1 LPGKS
6 LFFRLKKLLPLFWK
20 NNAAL
25 ILGALCYYLAE
36 PSPLNVYLWWLAFL
50 VPMFWSK
57 WITDSGQ
64 LITNSKQLDNKESKS
79 TINYQLSTYLTAFI
93 FWLTS
98 IWWIS
103 CPHPATIAG
112 LIALSAFLSLY
123 WVLFFYTARIAYHKF
138 KVPLWLAM
146 PVCWMGTEFLR
157 CHILGG
163 FSFCALEHCLYRH
176 PFFIQPASIG
186 GQYLVGGIIMFYGA
200 VLATAFSPAACRRV
214 VLRWTVIVLFLPFLI
229 FAGSFYSFRIMI
241 DDRACYVALL
251 QGNVPLSLNTAAD
264 ASEQTFKQLVNL
276 VYDAVKKRKEG
287 GNPPYD
293 LLVFPETTCPIPYL
307 VFSKSGKCQPS
318 DVGLTDEQAAD
329 CLKQLQTF
337 VNDIDTPVVFGIS
350 TYEFTDSK
358 EPQRYNTALYVM
370 PQGRGANEV
379 LPPDAK
385 RYDKMQLVMFGE
397 YIPFSEYL
405 PDNFFLKT
413 LCQEA
418 GRGKTMTAFPISPG
432 FAETGTNVIPN
443 ICFESSVPH
452 FIRRKNSGT
461 SPTANILL
469 NLSNDAW
476 FRFSRQIDQHLATHV
491 FRAVENGMP
500 CITATNGG
508 FSAIIQ
514 DSGSISDIGKRG
526 AAQVV
531 EGFVFTP
538 EHGQTPTVYQLIG
551 DVPSGTCAVFMLL
564 FVLVGKNRLLR
575 ARL

>member
-1 LPGKS
+1 M
-6 LFFRLKKLLPLFWK
+6 FWK

-50 VPMFWSK
+50 VPVFWGRAVVSCQFSE
-57 WITDSGQ
+57 SG
-64 LITNSKQLDNKESKS
+64 NS
-79 TINYQLSTYLTAFI
+79 TGNYQLSTYLTAFV
-93 FWLTS
+93 FWLAS

-123 WVLFFYTARIAYHKF
+123 WVIFFYAARVAYHKF
-138 KVPLWLAM
+138 KIPLWIAM

-176 PFFIQPASIG
+176 PFFIQPAFFG
-186 GQYLVGGIIMFYGA
+186 GQYLVGGMIMFYGA
-200 VLATAFSPAACRRV
+200 AVSMAFSPAAWQRV
-214 VLRWTVIVLFLPFLI
+214 VLRWIVIFLFLPFI
-229 FAGSFYSFRIMI
+229 TFAGFIHSFRVGIDDHFYS
-241 DDRACYVALL
+241 VALL

-264 ASEQTFKQLVNL
+264 ASEKTFEQLVNL
-276 VYDAVKKRKEG
+276 TYDAVKKRKED
-287 GNPPYD
+287 GNAPYD

-318 DVGLTDEQAAD
+318 DIGLTDEQAAD

-337 VNDIDTPVVFGIS
+337 VNGIDTPAVFGIS
-350 TYEFTDSK
+350 AYEFTDSK
-358 EPQRYNTALYVM
+358 EPQRYNTALYLI
-370 PQGRGANEV
+370 PKERGANEV
-379 LPPDAK
+379 PPPDVRRSAALESF

-418 GRGKTMTAFPISPG
+418 GRGKTMTAFPLVSGFFPEHGTSP
-432 FAETGTNVIPN
+432 AANIIPN

-452 FIRRKNSGT
+452 FIRRTNNGT
-461 SPTANILL
+461 SSILL

-508 FSAIIQ
+508 FSAII
-514 DSGSISDIGKRG
+514 SDVGKIEYIGKRG

-531 EGFVFTP
+531 EGIVLTP
-538 EHGQTPTVYQLIG
+538 KDGQSPTVYQRIG
-551 DVPSGTCAVFMLL
+551 DIPSGTCAVFTLL
-564 FVLVGKNRLLR
+564 FVLAGFIRRPKEGKMHPQVSRCFTCG
-575 ARL
+575 